1 MIRKVLFLLIG
12 GSLLALAGCS
22 SSDDGRLVAEEDID
36 PNLEPGEVVD
46 YTKIDHQ
53 GFVIQVQT
61 NALAD
66 HAPETN
72 LALDKVKADLDA
84 IVNVYELAGDVLDSL
99 RQMPFFIDWMTNI
112 GSPARFHASRNWLVN
127 NGYILEKL
135 NSIEVSNV
143 QSFLY
148 YTELNSPNLLL
159 HEIAHLYHLTTLT
172 VHYEP
177 IYEAFVNA
185 RETGLY
191 SSVAYHSGNGI
202 YVEEIEALATTDQ
215 LNYFAEL
222 TEAYFGIND
231 YYPHNRE
238 QLREHDP
245 QGFAVIE
252 EVWKD

>member
-1 MIRKVLFLLIG
+1 MRNVLFLLIG
-12 GSLLALAGCS
+12 GCFLALASCGN
-22 SSDDGRLVAEEDID
+22 SDDVRLVAEEDID
-36 PNLEPGEVVD
+36 PNQGASEVID
-46 YTKIDHQ
+46 YTKMDYL

-61 NALAD
+61 SALAD
-66 HAPETN
+66 HAAETN

-84 IVNVYELAGDVLDSL
+84 IVNDYELAGDVLDSL
-99 RQMPFFIDWMTNI
+99 RQIPFFIDWMTSI
-112 GSPARFHASRNWLVN
+112 SSPARFHASRNWLVN

-135 NSIEVSNV
+135 NSIEISNV

-148 YTELNSPNLLL
+148 FTELNSPNLLL

-191 SSVAYHSGNGI
+191 NSVDYYSGNDI
-202 YVEEIEALATTDQ
+202 YVENREALATTDQ

-222 TEAYFGIND
+222 TEAYFGVND
-231 YYPHNRE
+231 YFPHHRE